1 MNELERKA
9 QQHANEVMSM
19 NRHYRRA
26 FAKQNKIPIKIV
38 STNIPYAKPKS

>member
-1 MNELERKA
+1 MNPLQKDAEKKA
-9 QQHANEVMSM
+9 DAIMSM

-26 FAKQNKIPIKIV
+26 FAKKNKIPIKIV